1 MRKLSGGSRIESCF
15 RITETYKKRL
25 RVIGLNSGTSCDG
38 LDAALVEF
46 VPGKSPKMLLSKTFG
61 YPKKVRESLLFA
73 GDPDIADGKRWMSID
88 SEFGKLMGKFTSDF
102 ISRLK
107 LRNLQPHFIA
117 SHGHTIRH
125 LPGRNKDSMT
135 LQIGNASHLAVMTGL
150 PVISD
155 FRQSDIAAGGQGAPL
170 SPVLHKALFIS
181 DSRFRAVVNIGGIAN
196 ITVLPPIRSKTMP
209 LASDC
214 GPGNMVI
221 DGAMKFIYGR
231 KFDKKGETAL
241 KGNVEWKTV
250 NRISRLGFFKSPP
263 PKSTG
268 REQFGNRFTRKLM
281 SRLKGLPPEDI
292 ITTISEITAK
302 SIVDYIYRFAPDV
315 EEIFLCGGGA
325 KNKYIVKRLKEYLG
339 NIGILSTSDLGYDP
353 DFIEALLWAYLGYCF
368 VRGIRIDSH
377 RFTGAEKT
385 YIPGKLCLP

>member
-1 MRKLSGGSRIESCF
+1 MRKLSGGSRTVSFF
-15 RITETYKKRL
+15 RITEDHKKRL

-46 VPGKSPKMLLSKTFG
+46 NPGSFPRMVLSKTYG
-61 YPKKVRESLLFA
+61 YPKRVRESLLFA

-88 SEFGKLMGKFTSDF
+88 SEFGKLMGSFTSDF

-107 LRNLQPHFIA
+107 AKKLYPV
-117 SHGHTIRH
+117 
-125 LPGRNKDSMT
+125 
-135 LQIGNASHLAVMTGL
+135 QIGNASHLAVLTGL

-170 SPVLHKALFIS
+170 SPVLHKALFRS
-181 DSRFRAVVNIGGIAN
+181 DTGFRAVVNIGGIAN
-196 ITVLPPIRSKTMP
+196 ITVLPPQKSKIQP

-221 DGAMKFIYGR
+221 DGAMKIIYGR

-241 KGNVEWKTV
+241 SGNVERKIV
-250 NRISRLGFFKSPP
+250 NQIARLGFFKIPP

-268 REQFGNRFTRKLM
+268 REQFGNRFTKRLL
-281 SRLKGLPPEDI
+281 SQLKGLPPEDI
-292 ITTISEITAK
+292 ITTISEVTAK
-302 SIVDYIYRFAPDV
+302 SIVDYLYKFAPDV

-325 KNKYIVKRLKEYLG
+325 KNKYIVSRLEEYLG
-339 NIGILSTSDLGYDP
+339 NVRVSSTSDLGYDP

-377 RFTGAEKT
+377 RFTGADRT

>member
-1 MRKLSGGSRIESCF
+1 MRRLSGSSRTESFF
-15 RITETYKKRL
+15 RIPETQKKRL
-25 RVIGLNSGTSCDG
+25 RIIGLNSGTSCDG

-46 VPGKSPKMLLSKTFG
+46 HPGEFPRMTFSKTYG

-107 LRNLQPHFIA
+107 SRKPHFIA

-170 SPVLHKALFIS
+170 SPFLHQALFR
-181 DSRFRAVVNIGGIAN
+181 DKTCFRAVVNIGGIAN
-196 ITVLPPIRSKTMP
+196 ITVLPPLKSKLKP

-221 DGAMKFIYGR
+221 DGAMKIIYGR

-241 KGNVEWKTV
+241 MGNVEWKTV
-250 NRISRLGFFKSPP
+250 KQIARLGFFRSPP

-268 REQFGNRFTRKLM
+268 REQFGNRFTKKLM
-281 SRLKGLPPEDI
+281 SRLRGLPPENI
-292 ITTISEITAK
+292 ISTISEITAK
-302 SIVDYIYRFAPDV
+302 SIVDYLNKFAPDV
-315 EEIFLCGGGA
+315 EEIYLCGGGA
-325 KNKYIVKRLKEYLG
+325 KNKYLVSRLKGYLG
-339 NIGILSTSDLGYDP
+339 DVRILSTSDLGYDP

-368 VRGIRIDSH
+368 VRGIRIDAH
-377 RFTGAEKT
+377 RFTGADRT